1 MGKKKRR
8 RKQSNKLGIYIAII
22 LVFVIIAL
30 IEFGLKKGSEPQYKY
45 TYNPTTKYESTSSVE
60 TYEESSPIQ
69 EDVTTSLKSS
79 DVVVLKE
86 GLEIPICGVVA
97 KRLDHELRKFQNY
110 SLCYRETYEQAEWSA
125 YSLTANQLIKNA
137 DRTNDFR
144 PDNRISTQSASL
156 ADYKGSGYDRGHLTP
171 AADMSFSEQAMSET
185 FFMSNMSPQEPQ
197 FNRGIWM
204 YLEAQVRKWAERF
217 GRVYVVSGPILDK
230 SADKYKTIGN
240 NKVVV
245 PELYYKVILVPLYE
259 DSNDFDTPNDSK
271 SVMAI
276 GFIIPNRK
284 CDDSFWNYATS
295 IDNVENMTG
304 LDFFALLDDDIENYI
319 ESTYVLSNW
328 K

>member
-1 MGKKKRR
+1 M
-8 RKQSNKLGIYIAII
+8 
-22 LVFVIIAL
+22 
-30 IEFGLKKGSEPQYKY
+30 
-45 TYNPTTKYESTSSVE
+45 
-60 TYEESSPIQ
+60 
-69 EDVTTSLKSS
+69 
-79 DVVVLKE
+79 
-86 GLEIPICGVVA
+86 
-97 KRLDHELRKFQNY
+97 
-110 SLCYRETYEQAEWSA
+110 
-125 YSLTANQLIKNA
+125 
-137 DRTNDFR
+137 
-144 PDNRISTQSASL
+144 
-156 ADYKGSGYDRGHLTP
+156 
-171 AADMSFSEQAMSET
+171 
-185 FFMSNMSPQEPQ
+185 
-197 FNRGIWM
+197 
-204 YLEAQVRKWAERF
+204 
-217 GRVYVVSGPILDK
+217 DK

-259 DSNDFDTPNDSK
+259 DSNDFATPNDSK